1 MQLLGKPCDRS
12 CQYSHKQICRLYRD
26 KGWIGCHDRG
36 CKLLHPYDCRSV
48 NEGWI
53 CAKKECKAWHDRW
66 EIKAPGTP
74 INPLGAWN
82 GGSFQ
87 IPPKG
92 FEKAPGIREKGERRD
107 EKGEKGGGGEGQG
120 NSQGG
125 SERAP
130 SLKDRVNQNAETLEK
145 VTQSLEHLTSM
156 QSQWNGQWGNQ
167 WGGVN
172 NW

>member
-1 MQLLGKPCDRS
+1 M
-12 CQYSHKQICRLYRD
+12 CRLYRE

-66 EIKAPGTP
+66 EVKAPGTP

-92 FEKAPGIREKGERRD
+92 FEKAPGIREKAERRD
-107 EKGEKGGGGEGQG
+107 EKGEKGGGSEGPE
-120 NSQGG
+120 NSKGG

-130 SLKDRVNQNAETLEK
+130 SLKDRVNQNAEALEK
-145 VTQSLEHLTSM
+145 VSQSLEHLTSM
-156 QSQWNGQWGNQ
+156 QQSQWNGQWGNNPNQ
-167 WGGVN
+167 WGGGY